1 MNTPARTTASRTAA
15 SRDRGD
21 DGFTLL
27 ELLVT
32 AVILLTVLG
41 IVGRIFADSDR
52 VYRTQRQ
59 YVDARGG
66 AASALEM
73 IVRLIRQAGESNAA
87 NGIWPD
93 PDGNG
98 TLDSIRLVADWNP
111 RNGVWTDPY
120 EDVTFTVAG
129 GTLFKREPADAGPV
143 AFADRVNSIT
153 FSYTSPG
160 GVPVANPAAVPKAHL
175 GYVNVTLQSTPVNNV
190 AGRVFTSSASV
201 RRRE

>member
-1 MNTPARTTASRTAA
+1 MTRPVPADSTAIRSD
-15 SRDRGD
+15 S
-21 DGFTLL
+21 GFTLL

-32 AVILLTVLG
+32 SVILLTVLG

-59 YVDARGG
+59 YVEARGG

-73 IVRLIRQAGESNAA
+73 IIRLTRQAGESTAP

-111 RNGVWTDPY
+111 RNGVLTDPY
-120 EDVTFTVAG
+120 EDVTFTVTG

-143 AFADRVNSIT
+143 AFAERVASIT
-153 FSYTSPG
+153 FSYVSPA
-160 GVPVANPAAVPKAHL
+160 GVPVTNPIVVPKAHL
-175 GYVNVTLQSTPVNNV
+175 GYVNVTLQTTPVNNV
-190 AGRVFTSSASV
+190 PGRVFASSASV